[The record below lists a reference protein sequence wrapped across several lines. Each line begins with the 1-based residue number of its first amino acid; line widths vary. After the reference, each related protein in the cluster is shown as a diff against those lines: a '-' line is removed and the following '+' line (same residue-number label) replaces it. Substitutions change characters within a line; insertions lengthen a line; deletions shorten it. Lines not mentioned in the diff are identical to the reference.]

1 MGSGIYFVH
10 CVVLP
15 SQHITEPMGVYEA
28 RLNVDKYDNQIK
40 VSISHQFL
48 VSDCTLN
55 YLMTIND
62 AYSSQHVKSCHYR
75 KVIQIPKFV
84 YQYEIVL

>member
-15 SQHITEPMGVYEA
+15 SQHITQPMGVNEA

-40 VSISHQFL
+40 VSISHQFVVQKDSRL
-48 VSDCTLN
+48 AKVFFHFALN
-55 YLMTIND
+55 RGN
-62 AYSSQHVKSCHYR
+62 
-75 KVIQIPKFV
+75 
-84 YQYEIVL
+84 